1 MDAPTKSDADASA
14 LHRTHIVD
22 CFLLNQLCA
31 ENYAMRTNFSF
42 TGYHLDHLMSDYLTA
57 MLLDFQRTIQ
67 TAIRM
72 AVVHQHI
79 HFEKK

>member
-1 MDAPTKSDADASA
+1 
-14 LHRTHIVD
+14 
-22 CFLLNQLCA
+22 
-31 ENYAMRTNFSF
+31 MRTNFSF

-79 HFEKK
+79 HFDKKYLGKK

>member
-1 MDAPTKSDADASA
+1 
-14 LHRTHIVD
+14 
-22 CFLLNQLCA
+22 
-31 ENYAMRTNFSF
+31 MRTNFSF
-42 TGYHLDHLMSDYLTA
+42 TGYHLDHLMSDCLTA

-79 HFEKK
+79 HFEKKKNGAGDRVLVSDFGVMPSPSSLPK

>member
-1 MDAPTKSDADASA
+1 
-14 LHRTHIVD
+14 
-22 CFLLNQLCA
+22 
-31 ENYAMRTNFSF
+31 MRTNFSF

-72 AVVHQHI
+72 AVVHQHYI
-79 HFEKK
+79 SKKYKINGAGDRVIVSDFGVMPSPSSLPK

>member
-1 MDAPTKSDADASA
+1 
-14 LHRTHIVD
+14 
-22 CFLLNQLCA
+22 
-31 ENYAMRTNFSF
+31 MRTNFSF

-79 HFEKK
+79 HFEKKSKINGARDRVVVSDFGVVPSPSSLPK

>member
-1 MDAPTKSDADASA
+1 
-14 LHRTHIVD
+14 
-22 CFLLNQLCA
+22 
-31 ENYAMRTNFSF
+31 MRTNFSF

-79 HFEKK
+79 HFEKNKINGAGDRVLVSDFGVMPSPSSLPK

>member
-1 MDAPTKSDADASA
+1 
-14 LHRTHIVD
+14 
-22 CFLLNQLCA
+22 
-31 ENYAMRTNFSF
+31 MRTNFSF
-42 TGYHLDHLMSDYLTA
+42 TGYHLDHLMSDNLTA

-79 HFEKK
+79 YFEKK